1 MKNRTYNIHPP
12 GGVTPGERNNMI
24 GERIDTL
31 EKFFKTK
38 KPKNM
43 NYIEWIEKLY
53 EMEMEWEEEHQQPFP
68 V

>member
-1 MKNRTYNIHPP
+1 
-12 GGVTPGERNNMI
+12 MI